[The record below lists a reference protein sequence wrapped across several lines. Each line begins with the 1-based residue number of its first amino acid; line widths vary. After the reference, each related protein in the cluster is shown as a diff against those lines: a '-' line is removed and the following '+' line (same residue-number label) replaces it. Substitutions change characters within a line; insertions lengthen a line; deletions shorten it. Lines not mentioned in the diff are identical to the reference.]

1 MSMPTNPI
9 TRLTRRLALPGWSV
23 LRFGF
28 TLVAAALLAAAIVT
42 GALVVFWIGV
52 PLVVFVA
59 LAIRAWA
66 NSQRRVIGAQ
76 LAVDVPAPY
85 RERDTGAR
93 LDQQALALV
102 REASTWRDVAWLAID
117 ATLGFAV
124 NLLYLGVFGI
134 AVYYLVQP
142 LLLSTVFPSTPSP
155 AVNDFGFYHFDTPA
169 KTLMLVPFALACG
182 VAWWR
187 WGEMLLR
194 WYSRLGVILL
204 GPTAKTVLTARVSE
218 LRWARDQTVDHA
230 AAELRRIERDLHDG
244 AQARIAALSLTL
256 GMAEELLRSARPEQA
271 AALIGEA
278 REACSEVLDE
288 IRQLVRG
295 IHPPVLA
302 DRGFSGA
309 LQAMALDHPLPVT
322 VVDRLR
328 DPLPDPVEA
337 AAYFATNEVLTNITK
352 HAEATEIRIVVDQFE
367 REVHI
372 EVYDDGRGGAQISPG
387 GGLDGVKH
395 RLAAFDGI
403 LEVLSP
409 ESGPTVVT
417 MRIPIAPAGRAAPSR
432 LGARWTSSSPKTTR
446 CCATDSPGCS
456 RHTTARSSRRS
467 TTAPA

>member
-1 MSMPTNPI
+1 MAEQTSPI

-23 LRFGF
+23 VRFSL
-28 TLVAAALLAAAIVT
+28 TLVAAALLAASFVT

-52 PLVVFVA
+52 PLVVFVV
-59 LAIRAWA
+59 LAIRLWA

-76 LAVDVPAPY
+76 LGITIPAPY
-85 RERDTGAR
+85 KKRDTSSR
-93 LDQQALALV
+93 LDRQALALI
-102 REASTWRDVAWLAID
+102 REAATWRDVAWLAID
-117 ATLGFAV
+117 ATLGFMV
-124 NLLYLGVFGI
+124 NLLYLGVFGV

-142 LLLSTVFPSTPSP
+142 LLLATVFSSTPSP
-155 AVNDFGFYHFDTPA
+155 MVNDFGFYYFDTPA
-169 KTLMLVPFALACG
+169 KTLLLVPFALSCG

-187 WGEMLLR
+187 WGEMFLR
-194 WYSRLGVILL
+194 WYSHLGVILL
-204 GPTAKTVLTARVSE
+204 GPTSKVLLTARVSE
-218 LRWARDQTVDHA
+218 LREARDQTVDHA

-256 GMAEELLRSARPEQA
+256 GMAEELLRSTHPDQA
-271 AALIGEA
+271 AVLIGEA
-278 REACSEVLDE
+278 RDACTEVLEE

-328 DPLPDPVEA
+328 DPLPAPVAA

-352 HAEATEIRIVVDQFE
+352 HAEASHIRIVVDQFDD
-367 REVHI
+367 EVRI
-372 EVYDDGRGGAQISPG
+372 EVYDDGRGGARLSPG

-395 RLAAFDGI
+395 RLAAFDGL

-409 ESGPTVVT
+409 EAGPTVVT
-417 MRIPIAPAGRAAPSR
+417 MHIPIAPAER
-432 LGARWTSSSPKTTR
+432 
-446 CCATDSPGCS
+446 
-456 RHTTARSSRRS
+456 
-467 TTAPA
+467 TAPNR

>member
-1 MSMPTNPI
+1 MAEQTSPI

-23 LRFGF
+23 VRFSL
-28 TLVAAALLAAAIVT
+28 TLVAAALLAASFVT

-52 PLVVFVA
+52 PLVVFVV
-59 LAIRAWA
+59 LAIRLWA

-76 LAVDVPAPY
+76 LGLTIPAPY
-85 RERDTGAR
+85 KKRDTSSR
-93 LDQQALALV
+93 LDRQALALI
-102 REASTWRDVAWLAID
+102 REAATWRDVAWLAID
-117 ATLGFAV
+117 ATLGFMV
-124 NLLYLGVFGI
+124 NLLYLGVFGV

-142 LLLSTVFPSTPSP
+142 LLLATVFSSTPSP
-155 AVNDFGFYHFDTPA
+155 MVNDFGFYYFDTPA
-169 KTLMLVPFALACG
+169 KTLLLVPFALSCG

-187 WGEMLLR
+187 WGEMFLR
-194 WYSRLGVILL
+194 WYSHLGVILL
-204 GPTAKTVLTARVSE
+204 GPTSKVLLTARVSE
-218 LRWARDQTVDHA
+218 LREARDQTVDHA

-256 GMAEELLRSARPEQA
+256 GMAEELLRSTHPDQA
-271 AALIGEA
+271 AVLIGEA
-278 REACSEVLDE
+278 RDACTEVLEE

-328 DPLPDPVEA
+328 DPLPAPVAA

-352 HAEATEIRIVVDQFE
+352 HAEASHIRIVVDQFDD
-367 REVHI
+367 EVRI
-372 EVYDDGRGGAQISPG
+372 EVYDDGRGGARLSPG

-395 RLAAFDGI
+395 RLAAFDGL

-409 ESGPTVVT
+409 EAGPTVVT
-417 MRIPIAPAGRAAPSR
+417 MHIPIAPAER
-432 LGARWTSSSPKTTR
+432 
-446 CCATDSPGCS
+446 
-456 RHTTARSSRRS
+456 
-467 TTAPA
+467 TAPNR